1 MAEFKNYVE
10 GQQIEPSRPIVYTTV
25 EERAELKA
33 YREFGNLSQL
43 RVLCDNYHELLT
55 ELRSR
60 PTESEIRAKAID
72 EFAEKL
78 IELFCYEA
86 PVPNKWKMDNIYEG
100 ESIRKIITEVAEQ
113 LKGE

>member
-1 MAEFKNYVE
+1 MVEFKNYVE

-43 RVLCDNYHELLT
+43 RVLCDNYHELLND
-55 ELRSR
+55 LRSR
-60 PTESEIRAKAID
+60 PAESKIRAKAID

-78 IELFCYEA
+78 KWEYE
-86 PVPNKWKMDNIYEG
+86 N
-100 ESIRKIITEVAEQ
+100 SIGIPQCEINFANAVIDQVAER